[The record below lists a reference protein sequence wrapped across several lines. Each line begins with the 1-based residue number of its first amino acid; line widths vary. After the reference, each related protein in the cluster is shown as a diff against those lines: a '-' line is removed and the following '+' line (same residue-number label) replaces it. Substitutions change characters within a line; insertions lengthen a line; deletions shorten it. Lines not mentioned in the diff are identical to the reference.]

1 MDAHKIAQKQ
11 SSGSAV
17 KSILCPTNGIRDEIR
32 RKGGV
37 PKNHAKE
44 NYMRIKLQEQAYKE
58 KKMMEA
64 IPKPQPFKLKQF
76 SNVSSKISTRRTSPN
91 ESRITSGMT
100 TPKNA
105 SAAAKA
111 AELNMM
117 DELQERF
124 NQLNLLKTHSNDN
137 YRNKNFIKE
146 NKISIQKKIQQKNT
160 PKKETKEL
168 HRKTKIGT
176 IPQYLINRKQK
187 WQEEQRKIMEKEQQG
202 YIPEDMMVLPET
214 DRLETLEYLNKNKTI
229 ILDEIRKFP
238 ITSETLRIKTRK
250 KELTDKIEEID
261 KAIEMFSQK
270 RVLVMKEDFETLKN
284 V

>member
-1 MDAHKIAQKQ
+1 MDARKIAQKQ
-11 SSGSAV
+11 SSGNAV

-37 PKNHAKE
+37 PKNHARD

-58 KKMMEA
+58 KKMMES

-100 TPKNA
+100 SPKN
-105 SAAAKA
+105 AAAKA
-111 AELNMM
+111 AEVNMM
-117 DELQERF
+117 NELQERF
-124 NQLNLLKTHSNDN
+124 NQLNMLKTHSTD
-137 YRNKNFIKE
+137 YTKHKNFIKE
-146 NKISIQKKIQQKNT
+146 NKIKAQKKPSQKNIT
-160 PKKETKEL
+160 KNEPKEL
-168 HRKTKIGT
+168 NRKTKLGEV
-176 IPQYLINRKQK
+176 PQYLVNRKQK
-187 WQEEQRKIMEKEQQG
+187 WEKEKMKILEKEQQG
-202 YIPEDMMVLPET
+202 YIPEDMMVLPEK
-214 DRLETLEYLNKNKTI
+214 DRIDTLEYLNKNKKD
-229 ILDEIRKFP
+229 ILNEIRKFP
-238 ITSETLRIKTRK
+238 ITSETLRIKNRK

-284 V
+284 N